1 MMQQAAFGANSVAPE
16 GGSKLVSPATFRA
29 TEKIQGANMETKFS
43 RVTRKGAITI
53 VTLSRPEVYNAL
65 HTDAHFELNK
75 VFDDFSADPEQWVAI
90 VTGAGDKAFCA
101 GNDLKWQAAGGK
113 RGWDKGGFAG
123 LTTRFDCDK
132 PIIAAVNGVAM
143 GGGFE
148 IALACDLIIASE
160 NATFALPEPRVGLA
174 ALAGGLHRLPRQIG
188 LKRAMGM
195 ILTARHVS
203 AREGFELGFVNEVV
217 PQGEALA
224 AAERWAQTICK
235 NSPMSIRASKQTI
248 QNGLAVSLEQAMA
261 EQRDY
266 PAVKAMVA
274 SQDYVEGPKAFSEKR
289 PPKWVGK

>member
-1 MMQQAAFGANSVAPE
+1 
-16 GGSKLVSPATFRA
+16 
-29 TEKIQGANMETKFS
+29 
-43 RVTRKGAITI
+43 

-65 HTDAHFELNK
+65 HTDAHFELHE
-75 VFDDFSADPEQWVAI
+75 VFNDFAADPEQWVAI

-113 RGWDKGGFAG
+113 RGWAESGFGG
-123 LTTRFDCDK
+123 LTSRFDCDK

-148 IALACDLIIASE
+148 VALACDLIIASE
-160 NATFALPEPRVGLA
+160 NALFALPEPRVGLA

-217 PQGEALA
+217 PPGEALA
-224 AAERWAQTICK
+224 AAERWAELICK
-235 NSPMSIRASKQTI
+235 NSPMSIRASKQAI
-248 QNGLAVSLEQAMA
+248 QKGSMVSLEEAIA
-261 EQRDY
+261 DQRDY
-266 PAVKAMVA
+266 PAVRAMIA
-274 SQDYVEGPKAFSEKR
+274 SQDYIEGPQAFSEKR
-289 PPKWVGK
+289 PPRWVGK